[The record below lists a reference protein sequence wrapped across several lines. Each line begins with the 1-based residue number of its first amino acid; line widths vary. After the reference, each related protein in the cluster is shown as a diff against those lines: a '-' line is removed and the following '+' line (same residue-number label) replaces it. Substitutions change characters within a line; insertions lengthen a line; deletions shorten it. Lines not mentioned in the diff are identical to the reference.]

1 METPSQSVSNT
12 PPSSHPV
19 GAEALAS
26 RVSAPASN
34 DASSAESAA
43 PKSARGVH
51 ITDAAVQYAKRRLAQ
66 RGTPEAAVRLGIRGG
81 GCSGFQYV
89 IEFSDDPPRARD
101 TVTSFDGVTFYVDK
115 KSLLYL
121 GGSTLDYVNSLMF
134 QGFKFLNP
142 QEATKCGCGH
152 SFTVK

>member
-1 METPSQSVSNT
+1 MTQPAPIERAANPEQSLTMEAT
-12 PPSSHPV
+12 
-19 GAEALAS
+19 
-26 RVSAPASN
+26 
-34 DASSAESAA
+34 ASSTAGERESTRPAR
-43 PKSARGVH
+43 RGVH
-51 ITDAAVQYAKRRLAQ
+51 VSPAAVEYAKRRLSQ
-66 RGTPEAAVRLGIRGG
+66 RGTPNAAIRLGVRGG

-101 TVTSFDGVTFYVDK
+101 IVTQHEGVTFYVDK

-121 GGSTLDYVNSLMF
+121 GGSTLDYVKTMMF

-142 QEATKCGCGH
+142 QEATSCGCGH